1 MGKLL
6 ISLLRFYKMSSD
18 SFDQDNLVE
27 SKPKAQPKSK
37 PKNRLTVVFDPGT
50 SLSKILYV
58 VNNGTVKWMTMGA
71 EYLSLPAKSA
81 ESLPI
86 DSGMGLPEDN
96 AWVKL
101 SKSGECHAVGLVA
114 SNYRATTSIK
124 KLKHES
130 LMFKILATIGAIAQR
145 EKLGSNFDLE
155 LGVLLP
161 MSEYRLEHDWS
172 AELKSALSSFYFQA
186 QRLRVRLSDFLCM
199 PEGYGIA
206 MTNHLGNSAQKFIE
220 SNTAIIMLGY
230 RNTSCLFFRRGTVSK
245 PESGTTD
252 LGFYTL
258 LDKLIEKVPGL
269 SREDILKA
277 IKIEFKESWERASN
291 NKTYFTYSEE
301 YATVDFVSLV
311 KSSSP
316 KLVQKEEAKIKNAY
330 HTSLNEYWSL
340 LKNWL
345 EEILP
350 RTKEIDAFVFAGGSY
365 DLLHSY
371 FTEYVRSNE
380 AESLYTDAARHLKKY
395 LLWCDV
401 TGKER
406 FMKENLALRFADAWG
421 FFVDFASYDLNKIL
435 DRHTGEVIAH
445 GE

>member
-1 MGKLL
+1 
-6 ISLLRFYKMSSD
+6 MSSPRITQND
-18 SFDQDNLVE
+18 LDE
-27 SKPKAQPKSK
+27 AKPKKSK
-37 PKNRLTVVFDPGT
+37 PKERLTVVFDPGT

-71 EYLSLPAKSA
+71 EYLSLPSESA

-96 AWVKL
+96 AWVRL
-101 SKSGECHAVGLVA
+101 DKSGECHAVGFVA
-114 SNYRATTSIK
+114 NNYRATTSIK
-124 KLKHES
+124 KLKQES

-145 EKLGSNFDLE
+145 EKLGGNFNLE

-161 MSEYRLEHDWS
+161 LSEYRLEHDWS
-172 AELKSALSSFYFQA
+172 TELKSALSGFYFQT
-186 QRLRVRLSDFLCM
+186 QRLKVRLSDFLCM

-206 MTNHLGNSAQKFIE
+206 MTNHLGSNAKKFIE
-220 SNTAIIMLGY
+220 GNTAIIMLGY

-245 PESGTTD
+245 PESGTTN

-258 LDKLIEKVPGL
+258 LDKLIEKVPSF
-269 SREDILKA
+269 SREDVLKA

-301 YATVDFVSLV
+301 FATVDFASLV
-311 KSSSP
+311 KSSEPESI
-316 KLVQKEEAKIKNAY
+316 QFESAKIKNAY
-330 HTSLNEYWSL
+330 DTSLNEYWSL

-371 FTEYVRSNE
+371 FTDYVRFLE
-380 AESLYTDAARHLKKY
+380 AESLYTDSAKQLKKY

-401 TGKER
+401 PGKER
-406 FMKENLALRFADAWG
+406 FMRSNLALRFADAWG
-421 FFVDFASYDLNKIL
+421 FFVDFAEYDLNKIL

>member
-1 MGKLL
+1 
-6 ISLLRFYKMSSD
+6 MSSD
-18 SFDQDNLVE
+18 SFNKANLVKA
-27 SKPKAQPKSK
+27 KPKAQPKSK
-37 PKNRLTVVFDPGT
+37 PKERLTVVFDPGT

-71 EYLSLPAKSA
+71 EYLVLPSGSA

-96 AWVKL
+96 AWVRL
-101 SKSGECHAVGLVA
+101 SKSGECHAVGFVA

-124 KLKHES
+124 KLKQES
-130 LMFKILATIGAIAQR
+130 LMFKILATIGAIATR

-161 MSEYRLEHDWS
+161 YNEYRLENDWS

-186 QRLRVRLSDFLCM
+186 QRLRVRLLDFLCM

-206 MTNHLGNSAQKFIE
+206 KSSHIGNSVKKFHE
-220 SNTAIIMLGY
+220 GNTAIIMLGY

-252 LGFYTL
+252 RGFYTL

-269 SREDILKA
+269 SPEDVLKA
-277 IKIEFKESWERASN
+277 IKIEFKESWSRASN

-311 KSSSP
+311 KSNSP
-316 KLVQKEEAKIKNAY
+316 ESIQFESEKIKNAY
-330 HTSLNEYWSL
+330 HTSLDEYWSL
-340 LKNWL
+340 LKHWL
-345 EEILP
+345 DEILP

-365 DLLHSY
+365 DLLHSH

-380 AESLYTDAARHLKKY
+380 AESLYTDSARMLKKY
-395 LLWCDV
+395 LLWCEAP
-401 TGKER
+401 GKER

-435 DRHTGEVIAH
+435 ERHTGEVIAH

>member
-1 MGKLL
+1 MN
-6 ISLLRFYKMSSD
+6 SD
-18 SFDQDNLVE
+18 KTDPDNS
-27 SKPKAQPKSK
+27 SKPKAKSK
-37 PKNRLTVVFDPGT
+37 LKNHLTVVFDPGT

-71 EYLSLPAKSA
+71 EYLSLPSESA

-86 DSGMGLPEDN
+86 DNGMGLPEDN
-96 AWVKL
+96 AWVRL
-101 SKSGECHAVGLVA
+101 SKSGECHAVGFVA
-114 SNYRATTSIK
+114 RNQLAKTSIK

-130 LMFKILATIGAIAQR
+130 LMFKLLGSIGAIAKR
-145 EKLGSNFDLE
+145 EKLGSSFNLE

-161 MSEYRLEHDWS
+161 LSEYRLEQDWS
-172 AELKSALSSFYFQA
+172 VELKSALSSFYFQT
-186 QRLRVRLSDFLCM
+186 QRFRVKLSDFLCM

-206 MTNHLGNSAQKFIE
+206 MTAHRGNNAKKFKE
-220 SNTAIIMLGY
+220 GNTAIVMLGY
-230 RNTSCLFFRRGTVSK
+230 RNTSCLFLRRGTVSK

-277 IKIEFKESWERASN
+277 IKNDFDESYRRVSS
-291 NKTYFTYSEE
+291 NKTYFTYREKL
-301 YATVDFVSLV
+301 ATINFVSLV
-311 KSSSP
+311 KSNSP
-316 KLVQKEEAKIKNAY
+316 ESIQIESEKIKNAY
-330 HTSLNEYWSL
+330 NTSLNEYGRL

-350 RTKEIDAFVFAGGSY
+350 RIKEIDAFVFAGGSY
-365 DLLHSY
+365 DLLSNQLDNY
-371 FTEYVRSNE
+371 ARSNE
-380 AESLYTDAARHLKKY
+380 AESLYTDSAEQLKKY

-401 TGKER
+401 PGKER
-406 FMKENLALRFADAWG
+406 FMRDSLASRFADAWG
-421 FFVDFASYDLNKIL
+421 FFVDFAEYDLSKIL
-435 DRHTGEVIAH
+435 DRNTGEVIKD